1 MMMPVEKTIAIIG
14 AGMAG
19 LICARRLTDAGLDVT
34 VFDKSRGPGGRLST
48 RRADGGTFDHGAQF
62 FRARDPRLVAEVE
75 AWQAAG
81 AVGRWTGTFKG
92 LAVDEPLWVGTPR
105 MSALTRHLSGA
116 LKDLRLNTRVGSA
129 EHTLGG
135 WTLTDEA
142 GQTLGTWSQLVVATP
157 APQAVPLL
165 AGSPKLA
172 EAADG
177 AVMAPCWALMLGF
190 DAPLNAGF
198 EVAVIKEGPLSWIAR
213 DSSKPGRPD
222 GERWIAH
229 ASVEWSQAHLEEER
243 DTIVAQLRS
252 AFAELVAHPEPTQVM
267 AHRWRYARAIGPVGQ
282 GCLWDKAQRI
292 GACGDWCL
300 GPRVEAAW
308 KSGRAMA
315 DAILG

>member
-1 MMMPVEKTIAIIG
+1 MMPVEKTIAIIG

-19 LICARRLTDAGLDVT
+19 LTCARRLTEAGLEVT
-34 VFDKSRGPGGRLST
+34 VFDKARGPGGRLST
-48 RRADGGTFDHGAQF
+48 RRSDVGTFDHGAQF
-62 FRARDPRLVAEVE
+62 FRARDPRFVAEVE
-75 AWQAAG
+75 AWQAVG
-81 AVGRWTGTFKG
+81 ALARWTGTFKG

-105 MSALTRHLSGA
+105 MSALTRHLAGT
-116 LKDLRLNTRVGSA
+116 LNDLRISTRIQTA

-135 WTLTDEA
+135 WTLKNDA
-142 GQTLGTWSQLVVATP
+142 GETLGTWSQLVVATP

-165 AGSPKLA
+165 AGSPALA
-172 EAADG
+172 KAADG
-177 AVMAPCWALMLGF
+177 AVMAPCWALMLAF

-198 EVAVIKEGPLSWIAR
+198 EVAVLNDGPLSWIAR

-229 ASVEWSQAHLEEER
+229 ASPAWSQAHLEEAP
-243 DTIVAQLRS
+243 DAIVHRLRT
-252 AFAELVAHPEPTQVM
+252 AFAEQIAHPAPTLEM
-267 AHRWRYARAIGPVGQ
+267 AHRWRYARATGALGQ
-282 GCLWDKAQRI
+282 ACLWDKAQRI

-300 GPRVEAAW
+300 GPRVEGAW